1 MSAHDP
7 PTSDPRRSEVPLA
20 PGDNGRC
27 LLGESY
33 SSIPLSLLTDC
44 LGTQGQS
51 IVDAL
56 DGAWR
61 CDMPDGPD
69 KTDSNTV
76 AVSLAL
82 LALIALLLGITS
94 VVKVTAE
101 QPSTT
106 QPSTQP
112 TS

>member
-1 MSAHDP
+1 MRD
-7 PTSDPRRSEVPLA
+7 R
-20 PGDNGRC
+20 
-27 LLGESY
+27 
-33 SSIPLSLLTDC
+33 
-44 LGTQGQS
+44 
-51 IVDAL
+51 
-56 DGAWR
+56 
-61 CDMPDGPD
+61 PD

-76 AVSLAL
+76 AISLAL

-112 TS
+112 TG

>member
-1 MSAHDP
+1 MRD
-7 PTSDPRRSEVPLA
+7 R
-20 PGDNGRC
+20 
-27 LLGESY
+27 
-33 SSIPLSLLTDC
+33 
-44 LGTQGQS
+44 
-51 IVDAL
+51 
-56 DGAWR
+56 
-61 CDMPDGPD
+61 PD

-76 AVSLAL
+76 AISLAL

-106 QPSTQP
+106 QQSTQP